1 MLLNDV
7 LARRFMVEAA
17 LSSAASHRVF
27 PLLILSSLLLSGCVN
42 PIGPPEPTANLS
54 VDIDSINAG
63 EPVNFDA
70 RGSNSPEGTVITE
83 YAWEFGDGAET
94 TSSQGLTSHVF
105 DEPGTYSV
113 SVIVKNDQGG
123 TDSTSWTIHVNA
135 YPEISLSVPSLTK
148 VGKFVT
154 LDANLSADP
163 DGGLL
168 LWAWSLD
175 WVDSDGDGDATNE
188 VDSTESSITMMM
200 NKSGVMTGSL
210 TITDDMDASSTEYF
224 QLNVTTRVWRVVWD
238 EVRVSYASEGYL
250 YQGETWSFIH
260 EPGEAGRLLAVNAT
274 LTLEMDLLPHELP
287 QDNFTLKLS
296 VPASAWN
303 EEQQTSQEDPTK
315 APKAY
320 LDAQGMNS
328 VPQSD
333 QTYESDNR
341 DELLQRLLD
350 ETVGRYGQGNW
361 TWQIRADQAD
371 PDLIDELDPDEG
383 NDWDLEIEYVIITPR
398 ITEVV

>member
-7 LARRFMVEAA
+7 LARRFMVEAV
-17 LSSAASHRVF
+17 LRSAAARRVF

-238 EVRVSYASEGYL
+238 EARVSYASEGYL
-250 YQGETWSFIH
+250 DQGETWSFIH
-260 EPGEAGRLLAVNAT
+260 EPGEGGRLLAVNAT
-274 LTLEMDLLPHELP
+274 LTLAMDLLLHQLP

-296 VPASAWN
+296 VPTSAWN

-320 LDAQGMNS
+320 LDAQDMNS

-341 DELLQRLLD
+341 DELRQRLLD

>member
-1 MLLNDV
+1 MI
-7 LARRFMVEAA
+7 EAA
-17 LSSAASHRVF
+17 LSSAAARRVF
-27 PLLILSSLLLSGCVN
+27 ALLILSSLLLSGCVN

-70 RGSNSPEGTVITE
+70 RGSNSPEGTVINE
-83 YAWEFGDGAET
+83 YAWDFGDGEKT

-113 SVIVKNDQGG
+113 SVTVSNDQGG
-123 TDSTSWTIHVNA
+123 TDSASWTIHVNA
-135 YPEISLSVPSLTK
+135 YPEISLSIPSLTK

-200 NKSGVMTGSL
+200 NKSGLMTGSL
-210 TITDDMDASSTEYF
+210 SVTDDMGASSIEYF
-224 QLNVTTRVWRVVWD
+224 RLNVTTRVWRVVWD
-238 EVRVSYASEGYL
+238 ETRVSYAWDGYL
-250 YQGETWSFIH
+250 DQGDTWSYIH
-260 EPGEAGRLLAVNAT
+260 EPGEAGRLIAVNAT
-274 LTLEMDLLPHELP
+274 LTLAMDLLPHQLP

-296 VPASAWN
+296 VPTSAWN

-315 APKAY
+315 SPKAY
-320 LDAQGMNS
+320 LDAQDMNS
-328 VPQSD
+328 VPHSD
-333 QTYESDNR
+333 QTYESDTQE
-341 DELLQRLLD
+341 ELRQRLLD

-383 NDWDLEIEYVIITPR
+383 NDWDLEIEFVIISPR